1 MMDASIRHDAAA
13 NAARQGPFMMTYR
26 SRAPDLR
33 LSLGILN
40 CWQGMNLI
48 ALGLPL
54 FQSNFSWE
62 IHCDVFTCSFIDGP
76 GH

>member
-13 NAARQGPFMMTYR
+13 TAARQGPFMMTYR

-40 CWQGMNLI
+40 CWQGMNLNRSWSS
-48 ALGLPL
+48 ALPIQFFMGNSLRRVYML
-54 FQSNFSWE
+54 LY
-62 IHCDVFTCSFIDGP
+62 
-76 GH
+76 